1 MRYIHL
7 RLTRQPDAIVHGIDL
22 SRARVGDIVVVTT
35 HSAVKLIAEG
45 WAVESPAS
53 ALQPARNI
61 YPPSRAAVS

>member
-7 RLTRQPDAIVHGIDL
+7 RLTRQPDANLHGIDL

-45 WAVESPAS
+45 WAVEAPPS
-53 ALQPARNI
+53 AFQPARTI